1 MGTPRKK
8 RTLPADRT
16 RVPGPSG
23 LPSRTVAAKK
33 TTKKV
38 AKKAAKKA
46 TRRKAAPRSPFVYM
60 VDMVEA
66 LGVSRMTIHKYV
78 LMRLLPAPVMVS
90 DGKSGVRCR
99 WTPIALDH
107 AAYIVEQQEVG
118 HTLAEISGM
127 IAARWGTLDKLPAKS
142 GAPTE
147 PGADSSA

>member
-1 MGTPRKK
+1 M
-8 RTLPADRT
+8 
-16 RVPGPSG
+16 
-23 LPSRTVAAKK
+23 AAKK

-127 IAARWGTLDKLPAKS
+127 IAARWGTLDKLPAKG
-142 GAPTE
+142 GAPT
-147 PGADSSA
+147 GA

>member
-1 MGTPRKK
+1 
-8 RTLPADRT
+8 
-16 RVPGPSG
+16 
-23 LPSRTVAAKK
+23 VAAKK
-33 TTKKV
+33 TTKKVAKKV

-46 TRRKAAPRSPFVYM
+46 TRRKAAPPRSPFVYM
-60 VDMVEA
+60 VDMVDA

-78 LMRLLPAPVMVS
+78 LMRLLPAPVLVS

-127 IAARWGTLDKLPAKS
+127 IAARWGTLDKLPPKS
-142 GAPTE
+142 NAPKPGK
-147 PGADSSA
+147 PGADP

>member
-1 MGTPRKK
+1 MV
-8 RTLPADRT
+8 LPADLT
-16 RVPGPSG
+16 RVLGPSG
-23 LPSRTVAAKK
+23 LPSGAVAAKK
-33 TTKKV
+33 TTTKKAKKV
-38 AKKAAKKA
+38 AKKA
-46 TRRKAAPRSPFVYM
+46 TRRKATQPRSPFVYM
-60 VDMVEA
+60 ADMVEA
-66 LGVSRMTIHKYV
+66 LGVTRMTIHKYV

-127 IAARWGTLDKLPAKS
+127 IAARWGTLDKLPPKV
-142 GAPTE
+142 PTSE